1 MFGDVTRL
9 KLLSVLFH
17 SEMCVC
23 DLAKT
28 LNMTQSAISHQLRI
42 LKQMKLVKTE
52 GKERQ
57 YSILLQTGTLKRLL
71 IREWNIYKSNKRK
84 AGGQGKPANRRKPT
98 NREKLT
104 EKGKRDDE
112 RNQKKGIGDRYRS
125 CFIFAGIL
133 NKHAGKD
140 EIKGGDAFVF
150 TAVYC
155 IGDQYL

>member
-1 MFGDVTRL
+1 M
-9 KLLSVLFH
+9 
-17 SEMCVC
+17 
-23 DLAKT
+23 
-28 LNMTQSAISHQLRI
+28 
-42 LKQMKLVKTE
+42 
-52 GKERQ
+52 
-57 YSILLQTGTLKRLL
+57 QTGTLKRLL

-84 AGGQGKPANRRKPT
+84 AGGQGKPANRRKPTNKGKLT